1 MSWKFA
7 IVAAAAAW
15 TTIFFLGA
23 VVNAVSDSLF
33 RPLGQN
39 DVVIG
44 RSGIFKFDYLKYKN
58 RGAKSELRK
67 YKRDSINL
75 PEIR

>member
-1 MSWKFA
+1 MSHNVEFLTENT
-7 IVAAAAAW
+7 IV
-15 TTIFFLGA
+15 
-23 VVNAVSDSLF
+23 VDKV
-33 RPLGQN
+33 P
-39 DVVIG
+39 
-44 RSGIFKFDYLKYKN
+44 IFKFDYLKYKN